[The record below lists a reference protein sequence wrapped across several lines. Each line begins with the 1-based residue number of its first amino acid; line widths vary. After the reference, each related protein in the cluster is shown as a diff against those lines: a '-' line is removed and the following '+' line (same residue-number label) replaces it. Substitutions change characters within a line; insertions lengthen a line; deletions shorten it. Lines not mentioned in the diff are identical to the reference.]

1 MTALLAAIAMWLSAN
16 FDLPPTQDHPQIEF
30 IAESEIVFIRY
41 RAFTPER
48 RREVAAA
55 LGNMEDNSKRR
66 TTVSIYDDKART
78 IYLPAN
84 WNGTTPADL
93 SVLVHEMVH
102 HMQNVGDLRYEC
114 AGARE
119 KLAYEAQEK
128 WLGLFGRDLGG
139 EFDLDPF
146 TLKVSTSCGF

>member
-16 FDLPPTQDHPQIEF
+16 FDLPATHDHPRIEL
-30 IAESEIVFIRY
+30 ITETEIMFIRY
-41 RAFTPER
+41 QAFTVER
-48 RREVAAA
+48 RREIAAA
-55 LGNMEDNSKRR
+55 LDNATDDKRR
-66 TTVSIYDDKART
+66 KVVSIYEDKTRT
-78 IYLPAN
+78 IYLPAG
-84 WNGTTPADL
+84 WNGGTPGEL

-128 WLGLFGRDLGG
+128 WLSLFGRNLAG
-139 EFDLDPF
+139 EFDLDTF

>member
-16 FDLPPTQDHPQIEF
+16 FDLPATHDHPKIEL
-30 IAESEIVFIRY
+30 IAETEIMFIRY
-41 RAFTPER
+41 QAFTPER
-48 RREVAAA
+48 RREVVAA
-55 LGNMEDNSKRR
+55 LGNASDDKRR
-66 TTVSIYDDKART
+66 ATVSIYDDKART
-78 IYLPAN
+78 IYLPAG
-84 WNGTTPADL
+84 WNGSTPGEL

-128 WLGLFGRDLGG
+128 WLGLFGRNLAG
-139 EFDLDPF
+139 EFDLDTF